1 MILLLPLLALGC
13 IPEPGP
19 GDTDTTPNDT
29 DTHDTTPEVEVLVDT
44 DALLPGPDG
53 WGDYVDFHFD
63 FSGEPTWVHITLTSV
78 EATTLNGIL
87 QTPTQACA
95 LSVPY
100 WTAYMEEH
108 SNQGWV
114 RLEDPGRHTLSVFG
128 EAPGKGAPVHCL
140 VETVPVED
148 DLPFQDAAMA
158 CFLGDDT
165 CTCSEVCGC
174 DEIHSR

>member
-1 MILLLPLLALGC
+1 MPQITDLQDYMVLSATINYQLTATPVNWQAVLSLARDDPYPQPDDEALTCILLL
-13 IPEPGP
+13 
-19 GDTDTTPNDT
+19 
-29 DTHDTTPEVEVLVDT
+29 
-44 DALLPGPDG
+44 
-53 WGDYVDFHFD
+53 
-63 FSGEPTWVHITLTSV
+63 
-78 EATTLNGIL
+78 
-87 QTPTQACA
+87 TPTQACA

-148 DLPFQDAAMA
+148 DLPFHDAALA